1 VKKLN
6 TATNALAACVNSA
19 GPTSSQCVQLFDCM
33 TPGAIYSSTT
43 ACTLPSGATPPADT
57 LQAILSTARNPAK
70 VSMEGIYETA
80 AHDAV
85 FSPANTAIGTDYTL
99 SLNITAGISQATTQG
114 TSGMA
119 IDAAGNVWIT
129 EYVGEV
135 VTELNPNGA
144 PLSGFGAGVQDG
156 GGYQVGGGDNPGGIA
171 IDASGQAWV
180 GVNNYEYTVNQGEY
194 LFDVV
199 YVLNQSG
206 VPTLASPLGAGE
218 YTNNG
223 GFSGIAID
231 PSGNAWVANDNTNPG
246 SLTEYTSAGG
256 GVISDQVGVGPSG
269 VAIDQAGYFWVAN
282 STGNSVSQVGPNSSV
297 NTTSSSS
304 GNGLSSPYGIA
315 VDPSGNVWVANYS
328 CTCVTELL
336 VSNETVVSSTKF
348 SVGGLD
354 DPISIAA
361 DAAGNIWAAN
371 FGKGTLSEL
380 SPSGAALSPS
390 TGFSGAGL
398 YQVQNLAIDPSGNVW
413 VANYPGSVTVFFGAA
428 ATTVTLLVTAITQGF
443 TPE

>member
-1 VKKLN
+1 
-6 TATNALAACVNSA
+6 
-19 GPTSSQCVQLFDCM
+19 
-33 TPGAIYSSTT
+33 
-43 ACTLPSGATPPADT
+43 
-57 LQAILSTARNPAK
+57 
-70 VSMEGIYETA
+70 
-80 AHDAV
+80 
-85 FSPANTAIGTDYTL
+85 
-99 SLNITAGISQATTQG
+99 
-114 TSGMA
+114 
-119 IDAAGNVWIT
+119 
-129 EYVGEV
+129 
-135 VTELNPNGA
+135 
-144 PLSGFGAGVQDG
+144 
-156 GGYQVGGGDNPGGIA
+156 
-171 IDASGQAWV
+171 V

-428 ATTVTLLVTAITQGF
+428 APTVTLLVTAITQGF